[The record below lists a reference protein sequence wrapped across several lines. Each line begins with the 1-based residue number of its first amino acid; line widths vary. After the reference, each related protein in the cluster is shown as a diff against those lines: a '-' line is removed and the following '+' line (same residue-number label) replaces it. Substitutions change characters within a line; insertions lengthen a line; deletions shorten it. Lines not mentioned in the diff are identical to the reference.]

1 MCGVFQIKLGISA
14 LKCLGLSDAHIRP
27 QSGDLQIRLSDR
39 DPQHIVGKDHT
50 VQLCVE
56 PQCNSAPGV
65 AIFICLEAERLIEI

>member
-1 MCGVFQIKLGISA
+1 MCGVFQIKLGIAS
-14 LKCLGLSDAHIRP
+14 LKYLGLSDAHIRP
-27 QSGDLQIRLSDR
+27 QSGDFQVRLSDR